1 MRFLKDTINTWPY
14 NPVNGEP
21 ANVYYNSLT
30 CLFSVTPT
38 QGVYQALSTRAGG
51 EVVSADQY

>member
-1 MRFLKDTINTWPY
+1 VRFLKDTINTWPY

-21 ANVYYNSLT
+21 TNVTYNSST

-38 QGVYQALSTRAGG
+38 QGVYQALSTRARG
-51 EVVSADQY
+51 EVLNADQY